1 MNKILRLLDIRPR
14 ELPIVG
20 SMFIL
25 LGLIITTSYI
35 IKPVRNSLFLS
46 QFGAERLPYVY
57 IVVALM
63 AGFVAAGFSRLVA
76 RYALKSVI
84 IGAALF
90 FAANLVVFYGAIEAG
105 WVSTGFVFYVWVSI
119 YTIVMPTLFW
129 LAANYVFYSNEAR
142 RLFSVVAAG
151 GLLGSIAGGSLTSI
165 LVETVGTSGLLVA
178 AAVVLVVI
186 AGVAVWV
193 DRLSRDRLLERFR
206 ELRRQE
212 RRQFAEKDQGALT
225 LVGRSRYL
233 QLIVVLTVV
242 TIVTSTL
249 VDYQFNAVAEQSF
262 ESMDSLT
269 GFFGM
274 FFASINVLAFLLQ
287 LLLAGRI
294 LGRFG
299 VGIGLIALPLALL
312 SSSVGFLIVPG
323 LMTAAL
329 LKASDDG
336 LSNSINRSS
345 VEILWLPIPLEIK
358 SRAKAWLDMFV
369 DRVSRGLA
377 GLIILG
383 VTTLLAMNV
392 NQVSR
397 VVLLLVASWLVLT
410 VFLRREYVKTF
421 RASLSRRDIDVTA
434 VTADIQDQQSL
445 LVLRQV
451 LSGEDEKQILYALEL
466 LQGTEET
473 ALVEPVIRLTSHPNP
488 SVRSA
493 ALRALA
499 SVSPPPNLEM
509 LPELIRDEN
518 PEVSSEALELLVRTD
533 TERGRAELHD
543 VIHSGD
549 VERIHAVFNRMEDNP
564 DLFRD
569 TVTEDFVRRYH
580 RSTDAR
586 ERETSARLA
595 GFLPVSP
602 ELLELM
608 PLLIAD
614 SNHDVARAAA
624 RSAGKLRAAPLI
636 PSLLEQ
642 LPRRPVRGAVRDAL
656 ARFGPEIIPTIMERF
671 EDPSV
676 DVALRRAIPQ
686 ILTELGDQ
694 KVVIRILGHLPQGDL
709 DLHHQSIK
717 ALSKMRTRNPRIH
730 FPLEEVDRL
739 IQAEGR
745 ALGALSGKH
754 AVLSRSPD
762 SKPSL
767 SLLTRAVE
775 ERLVV
780 CRDHIFR
787 LLGLIYPPEDLYN
800 AWNRLTHGRPPV
812 RAAALEFLGNLLSL
826 HHKETALSLL
836 EASTWKDASRRAQYL
851 YGLPVVGFDRTVAT
865 LVKGTDGWLA
875 ACAVTLVGEL
885 QMTQA
890 LEAVRNV
897 KDHSD
902 PLVREAAG
910 AVLRRM
916 QVNG

>member
-1 MNKILRLLDIRPR
+1 MTRIFRLLDIRPR
-14 ELPIVG
+14 ELPLVG

-76 RYALKSVI
+76 RYKLKSI
-84 IGAALF
+84 IVGAALF
-90 FAANLVVFYGAIEAG
+90 FATNLVVFYGAIEAG
-105 WVSTGFVFYVWVSI
+105 WVSAGFVFYVWVSI
-119 YTIVMPTLFW
+119 YTIVMPSLFW
-129 LAANYVFYSNEAR
+129 LAANYVFYSNEAK
-142 RLFSVVAAG
+142 RLFSIVAAG
-151 GLLGSIAGGSLTSI
+151 GLLGSITGGSLTSI
-165 LVETVGTSGLLVA
+165 LVEVVGTSALLLAA
-178 AAVVLVVI
+178 AAVLVAI

-193 DRLSRDRLLERFR
+193 DRLSRDRLVERFR
-206 ELRRQE
+206 ELRKQE
-212 RRQFAEKDQGALT
+212 RRQFAEKDQGALS
-225 LVGRSRYL
+225 LVGNSRYL
-233 QLIVVLTVV
+233 QLIVALTVI
-242 TIVTSTL
+242 TIVASTL
-249 VDYQFNAVAEQSF
+249 VDYQFNTVAEQSF
-262 ESMDSLT
+262 ESMDGLT

-274 FFASINVLAFLLQ
+274 FFAAINVGAFLLQ
-287 LLLAGRI
+287 LFLAGRV
-294 LGRFG
+294 LGRLGIG
-299 VGIGLIALPLALL
+299 VGLIALPLALL
-312 SSSVGFLIVPG
+312 SSSVSYLVFPG

-358 SRAKAWLDMFV
+358 NRAKAWLDMFI

-383 VTTLLAMNV
+383 VTTLLAMDAL
-392 NQVSR
+392 QVSR
-397 VVLLLVASWLVLT
+397 VVLLLVVSWLVLT
-410 VFLRREYVKTF
+410 VFLRREYVKAF
-421 RASLSRRDIDVTA
+421 RASLARRDIDITA

-466 LQGTEET
+466 LQGTEEA
-473 ALVEPVIRLTSHPNP
+473 ALVEPVIQLTSHPNP

-493 ALRALA
+493 ALRAL
-499 SVSPPPNLEM
+499 SGVSPPPHVEA
-509 LPELIRDEN
+509 LPKLIRDED
-518 PEVSSEALELLVRTD
+518 PEVGSEALELLVRTD
-533 TERGRAELHD
+533 AERGRVELHD

-549 VERIHAVFNRMEDNP
+549 TGRIHAVFNCMEDNP

-580 RSTDAR
+580 HSNDAR
-586 ERETSARLA
+586 ERETAARLA
-595 GFLPVSP
+595 GFLPIST
-602 ELLELM
+602 ELVELM
-608 PLLIAD
+608 PLLLAD
-614 SNHDVARAAA
+614 SNNDVARAAA

-636 PSLLEQ
+636 SSLLEQ
-642 LPRRPVRGAVRDAL
+642 LPRRPVRGVVRDAL
-656 ARFGPEIIPTIMERF
+656 ARFGPEIIPTLMERF
-671 EDPSV
+671 EDPSEEI
-676 DVALRRAIPQ
+676 ALRRAIPQ
-686 ILTELGDQ
+686 VLAEFEDQ
-694 KVVIRILGHLPQGDL
+694 KVATRILEDLPEDDL
-709 DLHHQSIK
+709 NLHHQSIK
-717 ALSKMRTRNPRIH
+717 ALSKMRARNPRIH
-730 FPLEEVDRL
+730 FPLEQVDRL

-754 AVLSRSPD
+754 AVLSRHPD

-767 SLLTRAVE
+767 SLLTRAIE

-780 CRDHIFR
+780 RRDHLFR
-787 LLGLIYPPEDLYN
+787 LLGLVYPPEDIFN

-851 YGLPVVGFDRTVAT
+851 YGLPVVSFDRTVTA

-885 QMTQA
+885 QMIQA
-890 LEAVRNV
+890 LEAVRSVENHA
-897 KDHSD
+897 DA
-902 PLVREAAG
+902 LVREAAG

-916 QVNG
+916 QVGD